1 MRQIKQIA
9 IGVGISSTIYLLLGL
24 IFTSGQT
31 RLNIMLVLLLGLIS
45 GCLSLIYDNEKLS
58 LLVKTLLHLI
68 GMLIT
73 FYIIALSANWF
84 EFDAIQMLVA
94 AFIFI
99 GFFFIIYT
107 YFYFKEKK
115 EVAKIN
121 DKISK

>member
-58 LLVKTLLHLI
+58 LLVKTLIHLI

-84 EFDAIQMLVA
+84 EFDAVQMLVA
-94 AFIFI
+94 AVIFI